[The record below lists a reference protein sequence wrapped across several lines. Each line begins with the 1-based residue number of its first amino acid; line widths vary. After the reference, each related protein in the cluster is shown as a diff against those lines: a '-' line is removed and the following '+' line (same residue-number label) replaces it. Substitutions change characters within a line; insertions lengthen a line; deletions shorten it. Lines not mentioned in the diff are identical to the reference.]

1 MGLGLGTEVGKGK
14 HELVPETTSL
24 GRGGGGVGGRGWQRQ
39 NELVANTTSFLP
51 GAAAGRGG
59 GGVGG
64 RGGQRQKRISV
75 STNSILP
82 GGRVGKGGYRGH
94 FGSRYTL
101 RLDKNVVK
109 NLSLP

>member
-39 NELVANTTSFLP
+39 KRISGKRYFCFLP

-64 RGGQRQKRISV
+64 RGGQRQKRASV
-75 STNSILP
+75 ALI
-82 GGRVGKGGYRGH
+82 RFCRGA
-94 FGSRYTL
+94 G
-101 RLDKNVVK
+101 
-109 NLSLP
+109 